1 MKNLLFTAALVLG
14 AVWLWS
20 KLAKP
25 AAAKTTKSSN
35 TVPVDT
41 GTFFGPYIDPITG
54 AYLAPGNT
62 TGAVAFQTQPVGV
75 S

>member
-1 MKNLLFTAALVLG
+1 MKNILFTAALVLAG
-14 AVWLWS
+14 VWLWS
-20 KLAKP
+20 KLAKSG
-25 AAAKTTKSSN
+25 AAKTTKSSN

-41 GTFFGPYIDPITG
+41 GTFFGPYADPVTG

-62 TGAVAFQTQPVGV
+62 VGAVAFQTQPVGL